1 MNAQL
6 LNDARKI
13 YQQVIPDFLNRKH
26 VVACGLGL
34 KFKNGQYTDQL
45 SLVVSVTNK
54 VPPAALTSEEM
65 IPQAVDG
72 LTTDVV
78 ETGRIIAHMAEDPR
92 LRRRPTQPG
101 ISVGHRDITA
111 GTFGLLVHRDHQA
124 YILSNNHVLADS
136 NGAEIGDPIY
146 QPGPADGG
154 IPNDKIA
161 TLAAFE
167 PLVFGDKP
175 SECQVAETLAAI
187 LNFLARFSGSTHRL
201 QALRAA
207 AAENLM
213 DAALALPDRPDLV
226 IPDIM
231 EIGIPTGVGTPELG
245 QNVQKMG
252 RTTGL
257 TQGMVVQVEA
267 VVNVNYAGRT
277 ARFVD
282 QVFTTSMSK
291 PGDSGSSILDMEGRV
306 VGLLFAGSER
316 VTIMTPIQRV
326 LDQFGVE
333 VITPS

>member
-6 LNDARKI
+6 LNDAR
-13 YQQVIPDFLNRKH
+13 QVYRQVVQDFLDRKH

-34 KFKNGQYTDQL
+34 KFQNGHYTDQL
-45 SLVVSVTNK
+45 SLVVSVKDK
-54 VPPAALTSEEM
+54 VPPSALSSGDM
-65 IPQAVDG
+65 IPQTVNG
-72 LTTDVV
+72 LTTDVL
-78 ETGRIIAHMAEDPR
+78 ETGPIRALMAEDPKA
-92 LRRRPTQPG
+92 RRRPAQPG
-101 ISVGHRDITA
+101 ISLGHRDITA
-111 GTFGLLVHRDHQA
+111 GTFGLLVHRDSQP

-136 NGAEIGDPIY
+136 NGADPGDPIY
-146 QPGPADGG
+146 QPGPADSGTL
-154 IPNDKIA
+154 NDKIA
-161 TLAAFE
+161 TLADFQ

-175 SECQVAETLAAI
+175 PECEVAKTLAKI

-201 QALRAA
+201 QAVKAT

-226 IPDIM
+226 TP
-231 EIGIPTGVGTPELG
+231 EILGIGLPVGVGEPELG
-245 QNVQKMG
+245 QEVQKMG

-257 TQGMVVQVEA
+257 TQGMVVQIEA

-291 PGDSGSSILDMEGRV
+291 PGDSGSGILDMDRRA

-326 LDQFGVE
+326 LDHFGVE
-333 VITPS
+333 VVTEV